1 MSLAFVLYNFLNNIF
16 YLAKSEIGLQT
27 KVKIFA
33 KYFMMTLAFPIAK
46 ILNVKKISFSGL
58 QIKAFTYDSIHQL
71 FGEIFVKG
79 EYFFRSRAPNPTII
93 DAGANIGVG
102 ILYFKFLYPKSKITA
117 YEPDPQTFKLLATN
131 IKSNNLT
138 DVHLTNAAV
147 ANMEGQ
153 IDFYTD
159 KPGSVSASAMRTDLK
174 KRMKV
179 KSITLP
185 EVIKRLK
192 KVDLLKVDIEGYEYL
207 VFKDLASKNSLK
219 FVREIIVE
227 YHHNLTNANG
237 TLDEFLALL
246 RQAGYKYQIDGTS
259 MPLYK
264 KNFYQAVLIYAYK

>member
-1 MSLAFVLYNFLNNIF
+1 
-16 YLAKSEIGLQT
+16 
-27 KVKIFA
+27 
-33 KYFMMTLAFPIAK
+33 MTLVFPIAK
-46 ILNVKKISFSGL
+46 LLNIKKISFSSL
-58 QIKAFTYDSIHQL
+58 QIAGFTYDSIYQL

-79 EYFFRSRAPNPTII
+79 EYFFRSQTPNPTII

-102 ILYFKFLYPKSKITA
+102 TVYFKFLYPKSKISA
-117 YEPDPQTFKLLATN
+117 FEPDPQTFKLLETN
-131 IKSNNLT
+131 IKRNNLT

-147 ANMEGQ
+147 ANLEGQ

-159 KPGSVSASAMRTDLK
+159 KPGSVSASAMTGNLQTRI
-174 KRMKV
+174 KV

-185 EVIKRLK
+185 QVIKKLK

-207 VFKDLASKNSLK
+207 VFKDLASKKSLK

-246 RQAGYKYQIDGTS
+246 RSAGYKYQIDGTS